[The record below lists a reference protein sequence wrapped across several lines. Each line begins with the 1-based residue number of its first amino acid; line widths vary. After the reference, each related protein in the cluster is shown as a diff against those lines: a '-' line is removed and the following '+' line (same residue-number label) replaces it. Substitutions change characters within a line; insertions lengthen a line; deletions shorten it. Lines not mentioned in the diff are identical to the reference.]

1 MWVNWFFLVDC
12 SHGISISGLVGRRQE
27 TIMLCNAR
35 GLSNVSFILSSPR
48 AHLHQLRER
57 RELLLF
63 SFRCLFQ
70 RFQRN
75 FIFYHETNLKRNKTT
90 SKQSMTI
97 MIVQLW
103 MSSFLN
109 WKFQSKMKPQFC
121 ECHSDFLEQSVL
133 YISSLWSNLKTKKTS
148 KKPLCFFFRRIL
160 HSSH

>member
-1 MWVNWFFLVDC
+1 MLVDC
-12 SHGISISGLVGRRQE
+12 SHGISISGLVGRIQE

-35 GLSNVSFILSSPR
+35 GLSNVSFKLSSPR

-70 RFQRN
+70 RFQKN
-75 FIFYHETNLKRNKTT
+75 FIFYHETNIKRNKTT

-121 ECHSDFLEQSVL
+121 EYHSDFLEQSVL
-133 YISSLWSNLKTKKTS
+133 YINSLCKVISRPKKTS
-148 KKPLCFFFRRIL
+148 KTSLFIL
-160 HSSH
+160 QADFTQFSLSLACV